1 MLHQIETFFCVTGRL
16 CGNSPVTGE
25 FPAKAS
31 DTELWCFLIC
41 VWKNGRVNNRE
52 ASDLRRHRAHYDV
65 TVMELIDGM
74 ADGRWGISS
83 LMCTRTWWTAFSKL
97 NHSTTITLLIQ
108 YYATELIPTDYAN
121 VSILLMLMFLLPLLD
136 LSVNIISKR
145 HNTLSTC
152 HSGLNSWQ

>member
-74 ADGRWGISS
+74 ADGKWGISS

-97 NHSTTITLLIQ
+97 NHSTTITLLIP
-108 YYATELIPTDYAN
+108 YYATELIPQMLCKCFHIAN
-121 VSILLMLMFLLPLLD
+121 GYVSFTSSRPICQYHIKKTQYPKH
-136 LSVNIISKR
+136 LS
-145 HNTLSTC
+145 L
-152 HSGLNSWQ
+152 WA